1 MQQGVIILG
10 LYFPYFLHLIIHYAK
25 HTMPLSKKEQLL
37 GTFISYWAVVL
48 FCTYI
53 VFSALG
59 LKSEGQ
65 FLSAIAVILI
75 VVACICILIYRKYRK
90 ANNPLAIDYLNIGT
104 QRYLLGLFMIFYGV
118 SKIFGNFFDYQLFAL
133 DSRLVDVSEFE
144 LAWYFFGK
152 NRWQELFIGIMEFV
166 PGVLLLSRRT
176 YYPASLILL
185 PVAAQVFILNLFFKI
200 GGVTFPAATILLACN
215 LYIIYSQK
223 EKIVQFFRSL
233 NYSQEVSIG
242 NKTRR
247 FIKMLRGV
255 GLLLGLAII
264 LINIKPLFKSPY
276 QKKYSKLVGVY
287 TLQRVVKNNSLYDPA
302 NDSLY
307 YKNLYIEKQ
316 SRWNMLRRGNSTTD
330 AFVLHLNPKNDS
342 IAIYI
347 NKGGAGDQ
355 PDVLDSTTVLK
366 GVYRLNKN
374 TLTIN
379 GIYLHD
385 TLQLLYTRQNLKP
398 KQWFW

>member
-1 MQQGVIILG
+1 MQHGVVILG
-10 LYFPYFLHLIIHYAK
+10 VYFPYFLHLIIHYTK
-25 HTMPLSKKEQLL
+25 HTMPLNKKEQLL
-37 GTFISYWAVVL
+37 GTFITYWAIVL
-48 FCTYI
+48 FCTYM
-53 VFSALG
+53 VFSTLG
-59 LKSEGQ
+59 LKSEEQ
-65 FLSAIAVILI
+65 FLLAIAVILI
-75 VVACICILIYRKYRK
+75 IVACICILIYRKYRK

-104 QRYLLGLFMIFYGV
+104 QRYLLGLFMIFYGI

-176 YYPASLILL
+176 YYPASIILL

-200 GGVTFPAATILLACN
+200 GGVTFPAAIILLACN

-223 EKIVQFFRSL
+223 EKIIQFFRSL
-233 NYSQEVSIG
+233 SYASEVNIG

-247 FIKMLRGV
+247 LIKVLRGM
-255 GLLLGLAII
+255 GLFLALGIV
-264 LINIKPLFKSPY
+264 LINVKPLFKSEY

-287 TLQRVVKNNSLYDPA
+287 TLQRVLKNNVTYNPA

-316 SRWNMLRRGNSTTD
+316 SRWNMLRRGNNATD
-330 AFVLHLNPKNDS
+330 AFNLYLNPKNDS
-342 IAIYI
+342 ITIYI

-355 PDVLDSTTVLK
+355 PDILDSATALT
-366 GVYRLNKN
+366 GVYKVDRN
-374 TLTIN
+374 TLTIK
-379 GIYLHD
+379 GVYLHD
-385 TLQLLYTRQNLKP
+385 TVQLLYTKQGLKP